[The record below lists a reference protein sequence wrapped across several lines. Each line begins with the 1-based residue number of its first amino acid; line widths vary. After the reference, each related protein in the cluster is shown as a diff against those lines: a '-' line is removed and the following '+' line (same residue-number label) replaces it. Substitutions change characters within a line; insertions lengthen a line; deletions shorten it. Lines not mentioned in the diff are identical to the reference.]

1 MQPNLD
7 LGIRKIGKVSDQTRN
22 GSVLPTENGS
32 AERKPELLLPVE
44 DEDETVACSD
54 GDVGGG
60 RRAGHG
66 RRQACVD
73 PLTSGDL

>member
-1 MQPNLD
+1 ML
-7 LGIRKIGKVSDQTRN
+7 S
-22 GSVLPTENGS
+22 TENGS

-44 DEDETVACSD
+44 DEDETVASSD

-73 PLTSGDL
+73 PLTS